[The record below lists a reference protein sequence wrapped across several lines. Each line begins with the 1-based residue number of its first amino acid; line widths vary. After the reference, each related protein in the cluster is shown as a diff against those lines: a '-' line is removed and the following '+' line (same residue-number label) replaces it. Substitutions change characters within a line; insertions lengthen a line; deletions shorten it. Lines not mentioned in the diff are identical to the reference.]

1 MPSPLGK
8 WSTPTDV
15 VAAMRLASPAQLTRL
30 AASTVIVTGANT
42 GIGKETARAL
52 RRSGSFVVYA
62 CRNLDKGEAA
72 VADADGEPG
81 KAVCLP
87 LDLSDLASVRSFRDE
102 FLTRGRAN
110 RWPPLSCLVLNA
122 GLIGLGGM
130 SCSRQNVEMTFA
142 VNHLGHWLLT
152 KLLLPALRSAAPS
165 RVVVVA
171 SNSSFGPLVTKSPER
186 LADENAWMRDVVT
199 PSPGSG
205 STQTAARFY
214 GTSKLCNILF
224 AQELH
229 RQETKR
235 GSGVAALALHPGSL
249 ILTDIARGSWIAS
262 FAHRYIVSWWT
273 KSAEQGA
280 ATTLYGCCMP
290 HEEIVGQYLD
300 DCAERRPPR
309 LARGEA
315 GARAGDVLEKLSAK
329 LCRSFL

>member
-1 MPSPLGK
+1 
-8 WSTPTDV
+8 
-15 VAAMRLASPAQLTRL
+15 MRH
-30 AASTVIVTGANT
+30 G
-42 GIGKETARAL
+42 G
-52 RRSGSFVVYA
+52 
-62 CRNLDKGEAA
+62 
-72 VADADGEPG
+72 
-81 KAVCLP
+81 
-87 LDLSDLASVRSFRDE
+87 LSSFR
-102 FLTRGRAN
+102 LVGLGQRAILSGDFSLGVV
-110 RWPPLSCLVLNA
+110 RTGSPPLSCLVLNGAHRA
-122 GLIGLGGM
+122 GRHVLL
-130 SCSRQNVEMTFA
+130 RQNVEMTFA

-152 KLLLPALRSAAPS
+152 KLLLPVLRSAAPS

-262 FAHRYIVSWWT
+262 FAHRYSVSWWT

-300 DCAERRPPR
+300 DCAEETAPTRPRRS
-309 LARGEA
+309 GCA
-315 GARAGDVLEKLSAK
+315 GSDVANYLPSSAGRFCKPKESL
-329 LCRSFL
+329 